1 MNAYQIAFSL
11 FSMLVLPVWMLMI
24 FAPRWPTTHK
34 IMSSLWI
41 VVPFMLAYAV
51 LEIPNALPAL
61 LLFTRPN
68 LPGIRA
74 LLGSESG
81 ATLAWLH
88 FIAAD
93 LFVGRWVYLDS
104 RKYNM
109 NVWLMGPIL
118 FLNSMLCPLGFVL
131 YLIAR
136 KLTVPTA
143 PME

>member
-1 MNAYQIAFSL
+1 MNAYPIAFYT
-11 FSMLVLPVWMLMI
+11 FSAAVTPIWLLMI
-24 FAPRWPTTHK
+24 FAPRWPMTHK
-34 IMSSLWI
+34 IIKSLWI

-51 LEIPNALPAL
+51 LEIPNALPDLPL
-61 LLFTRPN
+61 LVRPH
-68 LPGIRA
+68 LPSIMK
-74 LLGSESG
+74 LLGTEPA

-93 LFVGRWVYLDS
+93 LFVGRWVFLDS
-104 RKYNM
+104 REHNM
-109 NVWLMGPIL
+109 NIWLMGPIL
-118 FLNSMLCPLGFVL
+118 FFNSMLCPFGFVL

>member
-1 MNAYQIAFSL
+1 VNTYQIAFKL
-11 FSMLVLPVWMLMI
+11 FSTLVTPVWLLMI

-34 IMSSLWI
+34 IIKSLWI
-41 VVPFMLAYAV
+41 VVPFVLAYAV
-51 LEIPNALPAL
+51 LELPSALPAL
-61 LLFTRPN
+61 ALFVRPN
-68 LPGIRA
+68 LPDIMK

-104 RKYNM
+104 REHNM

-143 PME
+143 AMA